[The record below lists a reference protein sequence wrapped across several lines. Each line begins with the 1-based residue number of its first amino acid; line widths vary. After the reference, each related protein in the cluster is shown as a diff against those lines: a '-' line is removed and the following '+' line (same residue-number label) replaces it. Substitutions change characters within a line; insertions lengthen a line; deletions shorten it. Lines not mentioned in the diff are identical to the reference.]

1 MKRIQAT
8 LTALGLLATTLC
20 AGCGDLGSFVYFLMP
35 EQKTVPDIK
44 HLAVT
49 KKKEDKNKEMRAMIL
64 VRPLLV
70 ETRLEFVGADR
81 QLAVLLHKKIKDMV
95 EYNEEKL
102 TLIAPE
108 KVEAFKSSHS
118 NWPELSPIDIG
129 NHFQV
134 DYVIVIEAN
143 HLSLY
148 ERNSFQQLYRGKAD
162 LSVKLWDVKHPDDSP
177 AKRDFSYSYPGEAN
191 TTEVD
196 GDTPP
201 QEFRNRFLTYVAK
214 RVAWLFEPHPEKDLH
229 EVEP

>member
-8 LTALGLLATTLC
+8 LTTLGLLATTLC
-20 AGCGDLGSFVYFLMP
+20 AGCGDLGSFVYFMMP

-49 KKKEDKNKEMRAMIL
+49 KKDKDRKEMRAMIL

-81 QLAVLLHKKIKDMV
+81 QLATLLHKKIKDMV

-108 KVEAFKSSHS
+108 KVETFKSSRS
-118 NWPELSPIDIG
+118 NWAELNPIDIG

-134 DYVIVIEAN
+134 DYVIVIEPN

-148 ERNSFQQLYRGKAD
+148 EPNSWQQFYRGKAD
-162 LSVKLWDVKHPDDSP
+162 LSVKLWDVKHPEDSP
-177 AKRDFSYSYPGEAN
+177 AKRDFSYSYPGEAKFEPVDADN
-191 TTEVD
+191 T
-196 GDTPP
+196 P
-201 QEFRNRFLTYVAK
+201 QAFRERFLTYVAK
-214 RVAWLFEPHPEKDLH
+214 RLAWLFEPHPEKDSH
-229 EVEP
+229 WVDD